1 MTDIRLERLLG
12 RSVVRVG
19 VAVLAV
25 AAVAGCYDSSE
36 PLVRTAGNAPLA
48 PAESPR
54 TELRSSAGSYLAGRL
69 ARNEH
74 DTASAARFFSSALVA
89 DPENAQLIRE
99 TYMAMHAEGRMAEA
113 TQLAERLVEVR
124 PNAPIASLTLAL
136 DGMVRE
142 DYANARQQLEAM
154 PRQGYNSLIVPLL
167 TAWAAAGEGRPD
179 IAEESLGSLTQS
191 ETFAVFREFH
201 GALIRDLFDEIEGA
215 EEAYRIALK
224 GQSGGSIRVVM
235 ALGSF
240 YERHDAPE
248 RALDVYEGYRLENP
262 DTVWLEVAM
271 ARLEAGEPADNL
283 VRTARDGAS
292 EVLFGVASALY
303 QEDALD
309 AAMLY
314 LRLALHLRPDH
325 DAGYLLLG
333 EILEALDRPDEAIV
347 AYETI
352 DRSSPL
358 KWTGRL
364 RVASVLD
371 SIGRVDEAAVWL
383 REMAAERGDRAD
395 ALIALGDMLRGR
407 ERWAEAV
414 EAYDQALVRIE
425 QFEQRHWRALYA
437 RGIALERS
445 KQWARA
451 EKDFLDALDLVP
463 DQPFV
468 LNYLGYSW
476 VDQGVN
482 LDRAY
487 ALIERAVDLRPN
499 DGYIIDSLGWAL
511 YRLGRYEDAVLH
523 LERAVELRP
532 EDPTL
537 NEHLGDAYWQVGRRT
552 EARFQWLRALSLTP
566 EEPGVVANIQEKLE
580 AGITPGDIVN

>member
-12 RSVVRVG
+12 KSAVRLG
-19 VAVLAV
+19 VAALAV
-25 AAVAGCYDSSE
+25 VAVAGCYDSSE
-36 PLVRTAGNAPLA
+36 PLVKTAGNAPLA
-48 PAESPR
+48 SAESPR
-54 TELRSSAGSYLAGRL
+54 IEFRSTSGSYLAGRL
-69 ARNEH
+69 ARNDH
-74 DTASAARFFSSALVA
+74 DTASAARFFSSALLG
-89 DPENAQLIRE
+89 DPENAQLLRE

-113 TQLAERLVEVR
+113 TRLAERLIEVR
-124 PNAPIASLTLAL
+124 PNAPIAALTLAV
-136 DGMVRE
+136 DDIVRE
-142 DYANARQQLEAM
+142 DYADARLQLEAM
-154 PRQGYNSLIVPLL
+154 PRQGYNSLLAPLL
-167 TAWAAAGEGRPD
+167 TAWAAAGEGRLD

-191 ETFAVFREFH
+191 ETFSVFREFH
-201 GALIRDLFDEIEGA
+201 GALIRDLFGEIEGA
-215 EEAYRIALK
+215 EAAYRIALE
-224 GQSGGSIRVVM
+224 GQPGGSIRVVM

-240 YERHDAPE
+240 YERQNA
-248 RALDVYEGYRLENP
+248 RAQALEVYEGYRRENP
-262 DTVWLEVAM
+262 DTVWLEAAM
-271 ARLEAGEPADNL
+271 ARLEAGAPADRM
-283 VRTARDGAS
+283 VSDARDGAS

-303 QEDALD
+303 QEDALE

-325 DAGYLLLG
+325 DAGYQLLG
-333 EILEALDRPDEAIV
+333 EILEALDRPDEAIA

-352 DRSSPL
+352 DPSSPL
-358 KWTGRL
+358 KWTGRM
-364 RVASVLD
+364 RVANVLD
-371 SIGRVDEAAVWL
+371 SIGRIDEAAAWL
-383 REMAAERGDRAD
+383 REMAAERRDRAD

-414 EAYDQALVRIE
+414 EAYDEALVRIE
-425 QFEQRHWRALYA
+425 KFEQRHWRALYA

-511 YRLGRYEDAVLH
+511 YRLGRYDDAVLH

-537 NEHLGDAYWQVGRRT
+537 NEHLGDAYWQVGRQT

-566 EEPGVVANIQEKLE
+566 EEPGIVANIQEKLE
-580 AGITPGDIVN
+580 AGIISGDIVN

>member
-1 MTDIRLERLLG
+1 LGKSAVRL
-12 RSVVRVG
+12 G
-19 VAVLAV
+19 VAALAV
-25 AAVAGCYDSSE
+25 AVVAGCYDSSE
-36 PLVRTAGNAPLA
+36 PLVKTAGNAPLA
-48 PAESPR
+48 PVESPR
-54 TELRSSAGSYLAGRL
+54 IEFRSSTGSYLAGRL
-69 ARNEH
+69 ARNDH
-74 DTASAARFFSSALVA
+74 DTASAARFFSSALVG
-89 DPENAQLIRE
+89 DPENPQLLRE

-113 TQLAERLVEVR
+113 TRLAERLIEVR
-124 PNAPIASLTLAL
+124 PNAPIAALTIAI
-136 DGMVRE
+136 DDMVRE
-142 DYANARQQLEAM
+142 DYANARRQLEAL
-154 PRQGYNSLIVPLL
+154 PRQGYNSLLAPLL
-167 TAWAAAGEGRPD
+167 TAWAAAGEGRLD
-179 IAEESLGSLTQS
+179 IAEESLGGLTQS
-191 ETFAVFREFH
+191 ETFTVFREFH
-201 GALIRDLFDEIEGA
+201 GALIRDLFGEIEGA
-215 EEAYRIALK
+215 EAAYRIALE
-224 GQSGGSIRVVM
+224 GQPGGSIRVVV
-235 ALGSF
+235 AFGSF
-240 YERHDAPE
+240 YERQNA
-248 RALDVYEGYRLENP
+248 RAQALDVYEGYRRENP
-262 DTVWLEVAM
+262 DTVWLEAAM
-271 ARLEAGEPADNL
+271 ARLETGAPADRM
-283 VRTARDGAS
+283 VRDAREGAS

-303 QEDALD
+303 QEDALE

-325 DAGYLLLG
+325 DAGYQLLG
-333 EILEALDRPDEAIV
+333 EILEALDRPDEAIA

-352 DRSSPL
+352 DRLSPL
-358 KWTGRL
+358 KWTGRM

-371 SIGRVDEAAVWL
+371 SIGRIDEAAAWL
-383 REMAAERGDRAD
+383 REMAAERRDRAD

-425 QFEQRHWRALYA
+425 RFEQRHWRALYA

-451 EKDFLDALDLVP
+451 EQDFLDALDLVP

-511 YRLGRYEDAVLH
+511 YRLGRYDDAVLH

-532 EDPTL
+532 EDPTI
-537 NEHLGDAYWQVGRRT
+537 NEHLGDAYWQVGRQT

-580 AGITPGDIVN
+580 AGITSGDIVN